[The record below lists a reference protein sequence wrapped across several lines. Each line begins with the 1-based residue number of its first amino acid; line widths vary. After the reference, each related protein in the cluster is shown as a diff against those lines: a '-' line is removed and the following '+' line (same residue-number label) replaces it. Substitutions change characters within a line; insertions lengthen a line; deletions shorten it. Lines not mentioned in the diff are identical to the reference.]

1 MNKQQLHKL
10 LGEHIFSRAQRYYM
24 RGRVTNFMQE
34 MSAPGVFYL
43 TAQVGGTESYSVQ
56 VWINEDGT
64 YISGSCT
71 CAYNQ
76 NGDGPICKHI
86 GAVLFAQDDGGSVT
100 QQKETENS
108 LEKLLAQKVLSRGSE
123 IPERS
128 SYTSNLD
135 MLFGSKWRGP
145 AVESDYQA
153 QKLLEKYRTNIS
165 NDFGAETYRDNA
177 LAGSIHLE
185 PELTPDPL
193 RRNAAPELRLRIRGR
208 GRSYVVKDIDAM
220 LTAITKGEFVRY
232 GAELEFQHSMQAF
245 DAESQ
250 ELIALLRRQQELLD
264 YAGEMVRG
272 AGRMALRRSS
282 MMPLAP
288 NTCDALYTLYYPT
301 GQLSGWLIPDKRP
314 ALTLVCNKKQGG
326 VSMRI
331 SPGAGSFEGSHYT
344 YFFTEDTLWPC
355 EHREAQRLIPVL
367 DTMGERDLFFTTK
380 DASAFCSYVLPEIRD
395 FLEIQD
401 PDRVLLDQ
409 IPLTPIVQYY
419 LDAPEL
425 GTIDGYAQ
433 FVYGEDI
440 ISPNRPYD
448 GSFLRD
454 SRTEEQAMAV
464 LDTYLTPEINA
475 PAGMYQIADQQ
486 KIETFLEEGVPALL
500 QQGEVYLTDA
510 FRAME
515 APRPKITVGVS
526 VQGNLLDLDL
536 DTGEFPREE
545 LRALLDSLRAKKKY
559 HRLRDGRLL
568 RLDDSLDSLEDLDEM
583 LADSGTDFAAGHT
596 SLPLYRAPSLDR
608 ALAGQNGVGFTRDD
622 AFRRISRSFHS
633 VADAEFALPE
643 TLQPILRRYQRT
655 GYRWLRMLDQYRM
668 GGILADDMGLGKTLQ
683 VLAYLLAKKQEGVTE
698 PSLIVCPASLVLNWA
713 EEAARFVPELRV
725 LAIDGDAAYRAS
737 MVPHFQ
743 EYDLIVTG
751 YDLLRRDIDS
761 YDKQS
766 FYACILDEA
775 QAIKNQTT
783 QKYKAVCRVKSQVRF
798 ALTGTPIENRLSELW
813 SIFSFLMPG
822 YLYSYNA
829 FRDRFEKPIVLDNS
843 EAVTRRLN
851 QLTSPFIL
859 RRMKTEVLKELPP
872 KMEYVRHVQMDTE
885 QRKLYAAAVLDA
897 KEKLGAAGPQDRIQA
912 LAALTRLRQICCDP
926 HLALDN
932 WNGESAKLE
941 ACMELISTAVDGN
954 HQILLFSQFTT
965 MLDIIRKRLEQEN
978 ITCFTLQGSTPKA
991 VRAELVRRFNQSEA
1005 SVFLISLKA
1014 GGTGLNLTAADIV
1027 IHYDPWWNVAAQNQ
1041 ATDRAYRIGQKNT
1054 VQVYKLIAQD
1064 TVEEKILNLQAA
1076 KQDLADRVTGSADG
1090 SILSMTPQELLQLL
1104 ES

>member
-1 MNKQQLHKL
+1 MDKQELRKL
-10 LGEHIFSRAQRYYM
+10 LGEDVFSRAQRYYM

-34 MSAPGVFYL
+34 ISAPGVFYL
-43 TAQVGGTESYSVQ
+43 TAEVRGTENYMVQ
-56 VWINEDGT
+56 VWLNEDGT

-71 CAYNQ
+71 CGYNQ
-76 NGDGPICKHI
+76 NGDGSICKHI
-86 GAVLFAQDDGGSVT
+86 GAVLFAQDSGNYSAST
-100 QQKETENS
+100 KEAS
-108 LEKLLAQKVLSRGSE
+108 SIDSLLEKNLISRGSE
-123 IPERS
+123 VQERS
-128 SYTSNLD
+128 SYASNLD

-153 QKLLEKYRTNIS
+153 QKLLEKYRTSIN
-165 NDFGAETYRDNA
+165 NDVKGALFRADT
-177 LAGSIHLE
+177 LPGSIHLE

-193 RRNAAPELRLRIRGR
+193 RRNAAPELRLRIRGK

-220 LTAITKGEFVRY
+220 LQAITHEDTVRY
-232 GAELEFQHSMQAF
+232 GAELEFQHSIEVF
-245 DAESQ
+245 DTESQ
-250 ELIALLRRQQELLD
+250 QLIELVRRQQELLQ

-272 AGRMALRRSS
+272 AGRMTLRRSS

-301 GQLSGWLIPDKRP
+301 GQLSGWLIPEKRP
-314 ALTLVCNKKQGG
+314 QITLICNKKQGG
-326 VSMRI
+326 VSMRVT
-331 SPGAGSFEGSHYT
+331 PCMGSFEGSRYT
-344 YFFTEDTLWPC
+344 YFFTENSLWPC
-355 EHREAQRLIPVL
+355 ERSQAQKLIPVL

-380 DASAFCSYVLPEIRD
+380 DASAFCSYVLPEIRE

-401 PDRVLLDQ
+401 ADRALLDQ

-454 SRTEEQAMAV
+454 KRTEEQALAV
-464 LDTYLTPEINA
+464 LDMYLTPEIDA
-475 PAGMYQIADQQ
+475 PAGMYQVADQQ
-486 KIETFLEEGVPALL
+486 QLETFLEEGVPALL
-500 QQGEVYLTDA
+500 RQGEVYLTDA

-545 LRALLDSLRAKKKY
+545 LRALLDSLHAKKRY

-568 RLDDSLDSLEDLDEM
+568 RLDDSLESLEDLDEL
-583 LADSGTDFAAGHT
+583 LADAGTDFAAGHT

-622 AFRRISRSFHS
+622 AFRRISRNFHS
-633 VADAEFALPE
+633 VADADFALPE
-643 TLQPILRRYQRT
+643 SLQHVLRRYQRT
-655 GYRWLRMLDQYRM
+655 GYRWLRMLDQYEM

-683 VLAYLLAKKQEGVTE
+683 VLAYLLAKKQEGVQT

-713 EEAARFVPELRV
+713 EEAARFVPELKV
-725 LAIDGDAAYRAS
+725 LAIDGDAAYRANL
-737 MVPHFQ
+737 VPHFQ

-751 YDLLRRDIDS
+751 YDLLRRDIET
-761 YDKQS
+761 YDDQT

-829 FRDRFEKPIVLDNS
+829 FRDRFEKPIVLDNN
-843 EAVTRRLN
+843 EAATRRLN

-872 KMEYVRHVQMDTE
+872 KMEYVRHIQMDTE
-885 QRKLYAAAVLDA
+885 QRKLYAAALLDA
-897 KEKLGAAGPQDRIQA
+897 KEKLSTAGPQDRIQA
-912 LAALTRLRQICCDP
+912 LAVLTRLRQICCDP
-926 HLALDN
+926 RLALDN
-932 WNGESAKLE
+932 WNGESVKLD

-954 HQILLFSQFTT
+954 HQILLFSQFTS
-965 MLDIIRKRLEQEN
+965 MLDIIRKRLDEEN
-978 ITCFTLQGSTPKA
+978 ISCFTLQGSTPKA
-991 VRAELVRRFNQSEA
+991 VRAELVRRFNQGEA

-1076 KQDLADRVTGSADG
+1076 KQDLADRITGSADG